1 MIRVI
6 ADRTV
11 ETDGRVEGDKVVV
24 ATDALMD
31 ILGWELKEEGL
42 CRDDACIPTDA
53 EAIGVGDGVD
63 LVAAAA
69 AVGRPALIDESTGA
83 VALGAPALDR
93 SAALKDRVAPNF
105 TLTDISGVDRSLS
118 DYAGKKRLL
127 VAFSSW

>member
-6 ADRTV
+6 GDRMV
-11 ETDGRVEGDKVVV
+11 ETDGHIDGDKVVV

-31 ILGWELKEEGL
+31 LLGWELKDEGL
-42 CRDDACIPTDA
+42 CRGDACIPTDPA
-53 EAIGVGDGVD
+53 RLAVGDGVD
-63 LVAAAA
+63 LVAAAS
-69 AVGRPALIDESTGA
+69 AVGRPAVVDAATGA
-83 VALGAPALDR
+83 VAIGAPAADR

-105 TLTDISGVDRSLS
+105 SLTDIDGVSRSLS

>member
-11 ETDGRVEGDKVVV
+11 ETDGHIDGDKVIV
-24 ATDALMD
+24 AAEALVQ
-31 ILGWELKEEGL
+31 ILGWELKDEGL
-42 CRDDACIPTDA
+42 CRDDACIPTDRA
-53 EAIGVGDGVD
+53 EIETPEGID
-63 LVAAAA
+63 LLAAAT
-69 AVGRPALIDESTGA
+69 AVGRPAKVDAATGA

-93 SAALKDRVAPNF
+93 SAALKDKVAPDF
-105 TLTDISGVDRSLS
+105 TLTDIDGESRSLA

>member
-6 ADRTV
+6 ADRMV
-11 ETDGRVEGDKVVV
+11 ETDGQIDGDKVVV

-31 ILGWELKEEGL
+31 ILGWELKDEGL
-42 CRDDACIPTDA
+42 CRDDACIPTDRSQIESA
-53 EAIGVGDGVD
+53 DGVD
-63 LVAAAA
+63 LVAAAT
-69 AVGRPALIDESTGA
+69 AVGRPAMVDADTGA

-93 SAALKDRVAPNF
+93 SAALKDKVAPNF
-105 TLTDISGVDRSLS
+105 TLTDIDGESRSLA